1 MRKHASLLLT
11 WLLTV
16 ERMQETRSL
25 CCELKNSG
33 ESHSDDCHDQ
43 TAPPL
48 APPGGPVCWRGC
60 GLRVRCCLAA
70 AAVGG
75 QPRSSQPGGRS
86 PVGRGQRHQPH
97 PVVVGVIR
105 GGGSGEDAQETQEDA
120 QLDPETVVSITRGA
134 VSRTFWDA
142 V

>member
-43 TAPPL
+43 TAPPVG
-48 APPGGPVCWRGC
+48 PPWRPSMLEGVWLNSQMLSGCCSCRRTAKIISTRGPEPCGEGPTSPTPSRGC
-60 GLRVRCCLAA
+60 WGDT
-70 AAVGG
+70 
-75 QPRSSQPGGRS
+75 
-86 PVGRGQRHQPH
+86 
-97 PVVVGVIR
+97 
-105 GGGSGEDAQETQEDA
+105 GGGFGEDAQETQEYA
-120 QLDPETVVSITRGA
+120 QLDPETVASITRGA